1 MGFSEILFVAVIAI
15 IVLGPEKLPDA
26 MRDLG
31 RLFIKIKKM
40 WRDATAD
47 IRRELELE
55 EMKTEMEE
63 YKKQLQELQNK
74 VSGEVNDIKSSLT
87 SLDELT
93 ATGNTR
99 DFSDMIS
106 SNEKKMDNEKCKME
120 NEGKNNEKLEKNE
133 KKKNNYPFSIIN
145 FTLG

>member
-26 MRDLG
+26 MKDLG
-31 RLFIKIKKM
+31 RLFVRIKKM

-55 EMKTEMEE
+55 EMKAEMEQ

-74 VSGEVNDIKSSLT
+74 VSGEANEIKSTLT

-93 ATGNTR
+93 AVGNTR
-99 DFSDMIS
+99 DFSDMLGG
-106 SNEKKMDNEKCKME
+106 NEKME
-120 NEGKNNEKLEKNE
+120 NEKSKIENNKKMENNEK
-133 KKKNNYPFSIIN
+133 
-145 FTLG
+145 